1 MRTLGIALTLVLAAC
16 GAKGKG
22 TQPTTQT
29 DSDAGAEPAPQLTM
43 QAIVSFGTE
52 PAADHT
58 KAWLVITD
66 ETAAAKSFPLE
77 NLPKDA
83 ACSAREGGDMK
94 ALGTLACGAAGDL
107 IVVARQGEFII
118 LRRPAD
124 GDYEEKEHIAIPEGA
139 SVSFQP

>member
-1 MRTLGIALTLVLAAC
+1 MRRLGIALALALAAC
-16 GAKGKG
+16 GGKGKG
-22 TQPTTQT
+22 TQQQETAATPDASPT
-29 DSDAGAEPAPQLTM
+29 PQLTM

-83 ACSAREGGDMK
+83 ECSAREGGDMK

-124 GDYEEKEHIAIPEGA
+124 GDFEEKEHIAIPEGA
-139 SVSFQP
+139 SISFQP

>member
-1 MRTLGIALTLVLAAC
+1 MRTLGIALALALAAC
-16 GAKGKG
+16 GGKGKG
-22 TQPTTQT
+22 TQQTTNDT
-29 DSDAGAEPAPQLTM
+29 TPDEPSAPQLTR

-52 PAADHT
+52 ASGDHT

-77 NLPKDA
+77 DLPKDA
-83 ACSAREGGDMK
+83 QCSARGGGDMK

-107 IVVARQGEFII
+107 IVVPRQGEFII

-139 SVSFQP
+139 AISFQP